1 MTRTIH
7 IVLRLAVT
15 IIGALW
21 CDLHQAQSQDHV
33 FANPPMLS
41 SRDGRLDVDLVAS
54 PGTYT
59 INGHQFQGMLYNS
72 AYIPPVWR
80 VRLRDTLTVT
90 LHNRLSEP
98 TNLHFHG
105 LGVSPLGNG
114 DNVFLHVRPGETF
127 TYQVKIPEK
136 HVGFF
141 WFHPHMHGNVD
152 QQIIGGMSGGI
163 IVEGSDRLYP
173 FLKNLTERI
182 VLFKHHPIG
191 RADFAGAHSP
201 WPPPFAPPTPRRI
214 APLCSPASQLL
225 WRGPTSRVRASS
237 ASAPHLPDAGRQ
249 RRRRSGQTR
258 DLPASDAIPLH
269 VMWP

>member
-1 MTRTIH
+1 MKRTIH
-7 IVLRLAVT
+7 PVLRLAVT
-15 IIGALW
+15 VIGALW
-21 CDLHQAQSQDHV
+21 CGLHEAQSQDHV

-54 PGTYT
+54 PGPYT
-59 INGHQFQGMLYNS
+59 INGHQFQGVLYNG

-80 VRLRDTLTVT
+80 VRLGDTLTVT

-136 HVGFF
+136 HVGLF

-163 IVEGSDRLYP
+163 IVEGSERLYP
-173 FLKNLTERI
+173 FLENVTERVI
-182 VLFKHHPIG
+182 LFKHHPIG
-191 RADFAGAHSP
+191 RADYEELVTVNGTVAPMFPIRPGEAQFWQLGHIGADR
-201 WPPPFAPPTPRRI
+201 F
-214 APLCSPASQLL
+214 L
-225 WRGPTSRVRASS
+225 RVK
-237 ASAPHLPDAGRQ
+237 
-249 RRRRSGQTR
+249 
-258 DLPASDAIPLH
+258 I
-269 VMWP
+269 